1 MRFRV
6 RGRFA
11 LVATV
16 AILVCASAP
25 AVSAAQD
32 RGASLS
38 QYIRASKSDIRRL
51 ERGEVVTT
59 TLDGPDGREVTS
71 FGTIRV
77 HCTPEVFAARVR
89 DIERF
94 KASEYVL
101 QIGRFQAPPTIQDV
115 TMLTLDPD
123 DRESMR
129 ECRPGSCGLR
139 LPAAEMDR
147 FRTTIPWGKPGEIEA
162 AGAAMRQFLV
172 DEART
177 YLAEG
182 SPALPTYADRP
193 KGVPRALAF
202 RQLLRPSAFP
212 AEYQPDLF
220 RFLDEFPRTPLE
232 GAESILY
239 WSREKFGLK
248 PVISITHTVL
258 RRRDGLVAF
267 ASKQVYVSHYFDAS
281 LGMALFLPEPG
292 TSYGY
297 VTYMNRS
304 RVEALHGIL
313 APLARR
319 AAARRG
325 REGLG
330 RVLMDVKRKL
340 EQP

>member
-1 MRFRV
+1 M

-11 LVATV
+11 FIATV
-16 AILVCASAP
+16 AILVWASVP
-25 AVSAAQD
+25 ARPATQD
-32 RGASLS
+32 RGPFLS
-38 QYIRASKSDIRRL
+38 TYIRASKSDISRL

-59 TLDGPDGREVTS
+59 TLDAPDGREVTS

-77 HCTPEVFAARVR
+77 HCTPDVFAARVR

-94 KASEYVL
+94 KAGEYVL

-115 TMLTLDPD
+115 AALTLDPG
-123 DRESMR
+123 DRESLR
-129 ECRPGSCGLR
+129 DCRPGSCGLR
-139 LPAAEMDR
+139 LPAAVMDR
-147 FRTTIPWGKPGEIEA
+147 LRTTIPWGQPGEIEA

-172 DEART
+172 EETRT

-182 SPALPTYADRP
+182 SAALATYADRQTS
-193 KGVPRALAF
+193 VPRAVAF

-220 RFLDEFPRTPLE
+220 HFLDEFPRAPLE
-232 GAESILY
+232 GAESMFY

-281 LGMALFLPEPG
+281 LGMGLFIPEPG
-292 TSYGY
+292 TPYGY

-304 RVEALHGIL
+304 RVEALHGMF

-330 RVLMDVKRKL
+330 RVLIDVKRKL
-340 EQP
+340 EQGSGQ

>member
-1 MRFRV
+1 
-6 RGRFA
+6 
-11 LVATV
+11 
-16 AILVCASAP
+16 VCASAP
-25 AVSAAQD
+25 AIPATQD
-32 RGASLS
+32 RGPFLS
-38 QYIRASKSDIRRL
+38 KYIRASRSDIRRL
-51 ERGEVVTT
+51 ERGEVVTA
-59 TLDGPDGREVTS
+59 TLDAPDGRELTL
-71 FGTIRV
+71 FGAVRV

-101 QIGRFQAPPTIQDV
+101 QIGRFQASPAVQDV
-115 TMLTLDPD
+115 ARLTLDPG

-129 ECRPGSCGLR
+129 DCRPGSCELR
-139 LPAAEMDR
+139 LPAAAMDR

-162 AGAAMRQFLV
+162 AGSAMRQFLV

-182 SPALPTYADRP
+182 SAGLATYADRP
-193 KGVPRALAF
+193 KSVPRAVAF
-202 RQLLRPSAFP
+202 RQLLRPAAFP

-220 RFLDEFPRTPLE
+220 RFLDGFPRAAL
-232 GAESILY
+232 GESESVLY

-248 PVISITHTVL
+248 PVISITHTAL
-258 RRRDGLVAF
+258 HRREGLVAF

-281 LGMALFLPEPG
+281 LGIALFIPEPG

-304 RVEALHGIL
+304 RVEALHGL
-313 APLARR
+313 FARVAR
-319 AAARRG
+319 LVAARRG

-330 RVLMDVKRKL
+330 RVLIDVKRKL
-340 EQP
+340 EQEK